1 LGVRRLAAERDID
14 VGVDVRRSRRCAIGI
29 GAAMLPIAGALAA
42 GSVLTPARAAGT
54 TIVAPTYVRTIG
66 TSGESTT
73 YPSGVAVDASGN
85 VYIADTGNYRIEKYK
100 AGTTTLLWSV
110 GVRGAPIG
118 PAGSGNDSFTAPRDV
133 ATDGSFV
140 YVADTDNADVQV
152 LNASTGAFVKEIKTF
167 GSSQTFQDPI
177 GISVGHHGTTE
188 EILVSDGVSGNEY
201 VFNTSFTL
209 LLTIPPTATNEGTRD
224 AATDSTGDIYTADY
238 RGNKIDKY
246 SPTGALLTSWGA
258 ASGCLDVAKPY
269 GIDIDTVD
277 TPNRVYVASSDL
289 EQIKVFT
296 SSGVCLNVGTTGS
309 NAIGTKVTTNSPTGL
324 FQLRRVAVGAGSN
337 PLVYAADLWGLKILT
352 YSSSTGSISSVQ
364 PRLGSGVYPAAG
376 GLNEDHGIAI
386 DPKSSPNY
394 IFATN
399 TVNQRM
405 ERFDLPGGTSPFD
418 WGVKGVVE
426 STASFNWA
434 QGVAYDPANGNVWVA
449 NTRNNRIDEFT
460 TAGVKVASCPN
471 TTRLTS
477 SFNWPMA
484 IAFSPSGTMFVADT
498 FNNRVE
504 AVSVS
509 QCTSSSTVTPLWS
522 IGSRGT
528 GTGQFIK
535 PWDVVYDTALN
546 AVLVTDTDNSRIVS
560 LNASTGAWNGVLPI
574 TKGTVAGDV
583 TQPEG
588 IAVDSA
594 GHIWIA
600 DTGNNRIEEFLST
613 GVFNNQMIGTY
624 GCCYSAPNNEFNAP
638 QGLAFDGSGD
648 LYVADANNNRIQVY
662 KPAA

>member
-1 LGVRRLAAERDID
+1 MLLIA
-14 VGVDVRRSRRCAIGI
+14 S
-29 GAAMLPIAGALAA
+29 AMAA
-42 GSVLTPARAAGT
+42 GSVWTPARAAGST
-54 TIVAPTYVRTIG
+54 LVAPTYVRTIG
-66 TSGESTT
+66 TNGESTI
-73 YPSGVAVDASGN
+73 YPSGVAVDGSGN

-100 AGTTTLLWSV
+100 AGSTTLLWSV

-152 LNASTGAFVKEIKTF
+152 LNASSGAFVKEIKTF
-167 GSSQTFQDPI
+167 GSSQSFQDPI

-201 VFNTSFTL
+201 VFNTSFSL

-238 RGNKIDKY
+238 RGSKIDKY
-246 SPTGALLTSWGA
+246 SPAGALLTSWGA

-269 GIDIDTVD
+269 GVDIDTAD

-289 EQIKVFT
+289 EQIKVFN
-296 SSGVCLNVGTTGS
+296 SSGACLNVGATGS

-324 FQLRRVAVGAGSN
+324 FQLRRVAVGAGTN
-337 PLVYAADLWGLKILT
+337 PLVYAADLWGLKILA
-352 YSSSTGSISSVQ
+352 YSSSTGRISSIQ
-364 PRLGSGVYPAAG
+364 PRLGSGTYPAAG
-376 GLNEDHGIAI
+376 GLNEDHGVAV

-484 IAFSPSGTMFVADT
+484 ISFSPSGTMFVADT

-509 QCTSSSTVTPLWS
+509 QCTASSTVTPLWS
-522 IGSRGT
+522 IGTRGT
-528 GTGQFIK
+528 GTSQFIK

-574 TKGTVAGDV
+574 TKGTAAGDV

-600 DTGNNRIEEFLST
+600 DTGNNRIEEYLST

-624 GCCYSAPNNEFNAP
+624 GCCYSAPNTEFNAP
-638 QGLAFDGSGD
+638 QGLAFDGAGD